1 MSDPLGIHQ
10 RLHVERRG
18 SGPPLVLTHGGVG
31 SWKHWVRNVGPLS
44 EHFTV
49 YAFDLPGFGR
59 SPPID
64 RTADRDAYLRH
75 CWDGIAAAVPK
86 QGPVYLAGFSF
97 GSVVGAHVAVRFGD
111 RMARLSLISPGGVRS
126 IRANEPDYEK
136 MPPEDAPEAERRAV
150 VRRNLLKLMLHH
162 PESADAEAIDIQHEN
177 IRLTRY
183 PSVRVSRG
191 DWLLD
196 DLRRIRCPLQI
207 VLGEF
212 DTVIYPSHA
221 HRLDHIRSAK
231 PDFRVDIVPGA
242 GHWMQFERAD
252 AVNRVLIE
260 FLTGEG

>member
-1 MSDPLGIHQ
+1 MAEGMDAL

-59 SPPID
+59 SPSID
-64 RTADRDAYLRH
+64 RTADRDAYLRY
-75 CWDGIAAAVPK
+75 CLDGIRAALPED
-86 QGPVYLAGFSF
+86 GPVYLAGFSF
-97 GSVVGAHVAVRFGD
+97 GSVVGAHVAVHLGD
-111 RMARLSLISPGGVRS
+111 RTARLSLISPGGVKS
-126 IRANEPDYEK
+126 IRAAEPEYEK
-136 MPPEDAPEAERRAV
+136 MPPEGTPEAERRAV

-162 PESADAEAIDIQHEN
+162 PESADDEAVDIQSEN

-191 DWLLD
+191 DYLLD
-196 DLRRIRCPLQI
+196 DLRRIRCPMQI

-212 DTVIYPSHA
+212 DTVIYPSHT
-221 HRLDHIRSAK
+221 HRLSHIRTAA
-231 PDFRVDIVPGA
+231 PDFRVDIIPGA
-242 GHWMQFERAD
+242 GHWMQFERAE
-252 AVNRVLIE
+252 AVNRVLID

>member
-1 MSDPLGIHQ
+1 MAL
-10 RLHVERRG
+10 RLHAERRG
-18 SGPPLVLTHGGVG
+18 SGPPLVLVHGGVG

-59 SPPID
+59 SPSID
-64 RTADRDAYLRH
+64 RTADRDTYLRH
-75 CWDGIAAAVPK
+75 CTDGIRAALPK
-86 QGPVYLAGFSF
+86 DGPVFLAGFSF
-97 GSVVGAHVAVRFGD
+97 GSVVGAHVAVNLGD
-111 RMARLSLISPGGVRS
+111 RMARLSLISPGGVKS
-126 IRANEPDYEK
+126 IRAKEPDYEK
-136 MPPEDAPEAERRAV
+136 MPPESAPEAERRAV

-162 PESADAEAIDIQHEN
+162 PESADEEAVDIQSEN
-177 IRLTRY
+177 IQLTRY

-196 DLRRIRCPLQI
+196 DLRRLRCPIQI

-221 HRLDHIRSAK
+221 HRLNHIRAAV
-231 PDFRVDIVPGA
+231 PDFRVDIIPGA

-252 AVNRVLIE
+252 AVNRALIA
-260 FLTGEG
+260 FLTGQG